1 MTRTHMA
8 VLTVRPITVSLSFVF
23 AFRVRF
29 CHLLPP
35 LFAFVVLGLASTVL
49 IQETGQKERF

>member
-1 MTRTHMA
+1 MTRTHMT

-49 IQETGQKERF
+49 SQETG